1 MIHHFNGPGVSH
13 SIGAS
18 DGETVTFAADGDAT
32 LERSVDVIHW
42 QLVAAGPAVI
52 THTGARMT
60 YRMRG
65 TTGTGTLTVGA

>member
-1 MIHHFNGPGVSH
+1 MIHDFEGFGVSN

-18 DGETVTFAADGDAT
+18 DGQVVTFTADGDAT

-42 QLVAAGPAVI
+42 LPVAAGPAVT
-52 THTGARMT
+52 THTGPRMA

>member
-1 MIHHFNGPGVSH
+1 MIHHFDGPGVSH

-18 DGETVTFAADGDAT
+18 AGQTVTFTADGDAT
-32 LERSVDVIHW
+32 LERSQDAINW
-42 QLVAAGPAVI
+42 LPVAAGPAVT
-52 THTGARMT
+52 THTGPRMA